1 MVIWLSAFETWLAF
15 PADSL
20 QWGPSIC
27 PVEILFS
34 LPGFS
39 YPQFPGG
46 GLLYLCSAWLLTPS
60 TVLWHVAV
68 HPRFLLVHGPSEL
81 LKQTLK
87 SFAHIVY
94 ANTHIFSPWTDW
106 EGNQTPAYQLLLH
119 PSIRATSQPVS
130 HLLVLLGKIRHH
142 TSCPNCQDH
151 DKTLSGPTK
160 AFLLVVRERYTGLTE
175 YQWGPPTIFTSPLI
189 LDSTT
194 SSLWVRD
201 LRVILLIVITYLESF
216 WMCFVPEAVLESDIY
231 PTLAL

>member
-20 QWGPSIC
+20 QRGPSIC
-27 PVEILFS
+27 PVETLFS

-87 SFAHIVY
+87 SFVHTVY

-119 PSIRATSQPVS
+119 PTIRATSQPVS
-130 HLLVLLGKIRHH
+130 HLLVLLGKISHH
-142 TSCPNCQDH
+142 TSA
-151 DKTLSGPTK
+151 LI
-160 AFLLVVRERYTGLTE
+160 VRTMIR
-175 YQWGPPTIFTSPLI
+175 
-189 LDSTT
+189 
-194 SSLWVRD
+194 LWVVPPKPFSWLCGRD
-201 LRVILLIVITYLESF
+201 TQGSLNTNGALQLSSRVLSF
-216 WMCFVPEAVLESDIY
+216 WTPLHPHFGWGIWGSSCSLSSPI
-231 PTLAL
+231 